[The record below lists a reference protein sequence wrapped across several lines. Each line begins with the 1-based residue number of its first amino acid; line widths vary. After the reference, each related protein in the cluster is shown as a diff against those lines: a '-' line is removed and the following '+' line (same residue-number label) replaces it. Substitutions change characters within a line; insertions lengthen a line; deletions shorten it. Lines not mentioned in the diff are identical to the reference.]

1 MSTNSTFS
9 APLIG
14 QTEHALAAIL
24 GRQLAGTGLTRP
36 QWITL
41 TIATAAGGSVG
52 RDQLIGRVA
61 TALKVGESEARAYIT
76 ELAAAHLL
84 RAPEDE
90 GAAVTV
96 TDAGRELH
104 RQISS
109 SVAEI
114 TQRLWGDLSGEDLA
128 AAAHVLSTV
137 LARANQE
144 LAHA

>member
-61 TALKVGESEARAYIT
+61 TALKVGESEARAHIT